1 MEVISMSFVDG
12 TNTHVIKAETPE
24 EAIKYEA
31 MKIMRD
37 KLKEMSALTIS
48 DFCEDVAAYNGLCYA
63 MCDIYRALAN
73 IDDKKSD
80 SRSE

>member
-1 MEVISMSFVDG
+1 MEVISMYFANG
-12 TNTHVIKAETPE
+12 TNTYVVNAETPE

-48 DFCEDVAAYNGLCYA
+48 DFCDDPAAYNGLCSV
-63 MCDIYRALAN
+63 MCDIYNVLTG
-73 IDDKKSD
+73 KT
-80 SRSE
+80 SEK